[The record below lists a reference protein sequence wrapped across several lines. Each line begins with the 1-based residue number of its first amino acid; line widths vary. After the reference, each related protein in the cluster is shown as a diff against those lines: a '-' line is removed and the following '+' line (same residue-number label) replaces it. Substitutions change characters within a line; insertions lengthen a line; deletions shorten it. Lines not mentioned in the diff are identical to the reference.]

1 MTGAISFAFGAG
13 LLATVNPCG
22 FVMLPSF
29 LGLQLGMSDAADRT
43 SPLARAAQGFGVGL
57 TLSAA
62 FCAVLVIAGV
72 VLAAG
77 LRSLVDV
84 VPWLAIVVG
93 AGLVV
98 VGVAML
104 AGRHFSVPAVSR
116 LRPASQARSGYA
128 RVASF
133 GVGYAIASLS
143 CTLAVVLAVASQ
155 ATATA
160 NPIQFLGVFAAFAA
174 GATSALLALSVSV
187 ALAKGIVARA
197 MRRVAPLM
205 NTLTAVLLAA
215 SGAYLVAYWLPAV
228 LGDEGQ
234 QGGPVT
240 EAFDG
245 VSSTVA
251 NFFAAHT
258 GAFAIGL
265 GLAVVAALIV
275 YLGDE
280 QRGDHL
286 TSTQV
291 ERRQ

>member
-1 MTGAISFAFGAG
+1 MSGAVSFAFGAG

-29 LGLQLGMSDAADRT
+29 LGLQLGMSDGADT
-43 SPLARAAQGFGVGL
+43 SSPLARAVHGFSIGL

-62 FCAVLVIAGV
+62 FSAVLVVAGV

-84 VPWLAIVVG
+84 VPWLAVAVGVALVLVG
-93 AGLVV
+93 A
-98 VGVAML
+98 AML
-104 AGRHFSVPAVSR
+104 AGRHISVGALNR
-116 LRPASQARSGYA
+116 LRPAAEARNGYA

-174 GATSALLALSVSV
+174 GSTSALLALSVSV
-187 ALAKGIVARA
+187 ALANGVVARA

-205 NTLTAVLLAA
+205 NTLTAILLAV
-215 SGAYLVAYWLPAV
+215 SGAYLVAYWLPSV

-234 QGGPVT
+234 QGGPISG
-240 EAFDG
+240 ALDD

-251 NFFAAHT
+251 NFLVAHT

-265 GLAVVAALIV
+265 GLAVAAALIIHV
-275 YLGDE
+275 GDE
-280 QRGDHL
+280 GNAQLNR
-286 TSTQV
+286 
-291 ERRQ
+291 

>member
-29 LGLQLGMSDAADRT
+29 LGLQLGMSDDADAS
-43 SPLARAAQGFGVGL
+43 SPLARAGNGFGIGL

-62 FCAVLVIAGV
+62 FSAVLVAAGI

-84 VPWLAIVVG
+84 VPWLAVAVG
-93 AGLVV
+93 VALVL

-104 AGRHFSVPAVSR
+104 AGHHVSLRVFDR
-116 LRPASQARSGYA
+116 LRPRDVGRNGYA

-174 GATSALLALSVSV
+174 GSTSSLLALSVSI
-187 ALAKGIVARA
+187 ALAKSIVARA
-197 MRRVAPLM
+197 MRRMAPLM
-205 NTLTAVLLAA
+205 STLTAILLAA
-215 SGAYLVAYWLPAV
+215 SGVYLIAYWLPSV
-228 LGDEGQ
+228 LGDEGN
-234 QGGPVT
+234 QGGPLSG
-240 EAFDG
+240 ALDN
-245 VSSTVA
+245 VSSSVA

-258 GAFAIGL
+258 GAFAIAL

-275 YLGDE
+275 HLADE
-280 QRGDHL
+280 KSAQLNR
-286 TSTQV
+286 
-291 ERRQ
+291 